1 MDFGGIVINKIEEVK
16 CYMIS
21 LILIV
26 NSKKAELIDTKD
38 RTISRSWGWGKR
50 CWSKSINF
58 KFRNLSTNFIREISL
73 RELMNSVVTR
83 VNNIVLYT

>member
-1 MDFGGIVINKIEEVK
+1 MDFGGIMINKIEEVK

-38 RTISRSWGWGKR
+38 RTIFRGWGWGKR
-50 CWSKSINF
+50 CWSKSTNF

-73 RELMNSVVTR
+73 RDLINSVVTR
-83 VNNIVLYT
+83 VNNSVLYT